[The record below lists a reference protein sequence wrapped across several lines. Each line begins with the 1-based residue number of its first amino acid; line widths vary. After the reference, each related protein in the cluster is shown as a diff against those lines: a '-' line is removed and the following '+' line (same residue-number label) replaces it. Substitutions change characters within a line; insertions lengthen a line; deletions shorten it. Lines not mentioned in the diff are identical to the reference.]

1 MPVFTLTDINFNQPK
16 GPTGPLS
23 VLGINTKFDS
33 STYKYPIDL
42 GSTDKNHYMIINIL
56 EQRKTTFEN
65 PGSGTSGFSTA
76 NTNAK
81 AYGTIGGIQVVND
94 FGKLATSASQGLAK
108 LVNAGAALVAV
119 NLENLTNSITP
130 DGTIGPAAGTAQG
143 IKNLVP
149 QLLNDLATGSVRA
162 TTRISETIALYMPD
176 TLNFDHAQQ
185 YNKASAGG
193 GLFAGVVSA
202 GTSLVDTLNSE
213 TNGGAYGKGLRAV
226 ENMSPF
232 IKSAIASQ
240 LGEFGK
246 IAFQAS
252 TGLAENP
259 MMEMLYGS
267 PDFRTFRF
275 DFNFYPRSEQE
286 AKQVLDIIS
295 CLRFHQAPEANK
307 DYGNFYLVPPS
318 EFDISFYYNGKVNP
332 NIPQISTCV
341 LEQINVNYAPNGF
354 STYEIPG
361 NDAKQGGTGM
371 PVSITLSLQFRETE
385 IMTKQAFNNQDVLS
399 GNKARKTK
407 SVTPISL
414 PKRSNADY
422 QDIIASGNQG

>member
-65 PGSGTSGFSTA
+65 PGSGTSGNATIVNNNAAYGSVGSNTLLNNVAGLVNSARAGVGALLNAVGVSDTTFSTA
-76 NTNAK
+76 INKVVTPILGSDAANATSQ
-81 AYGTIGGIQVVND
+81 AISNGIQQS
-94 FGKLATSASQGLAK
+94 F
-108 LVNAGAALVAV
+108 
-119 NLENLTNSITP
+119 
-130 DGTIGPAAGTAQG
+130 
-143 IKNLVP
+143 
-149 QLLNDLATGSVRA
+149 NDLKNGSVRA

-176 TLNFDHAQQ
+176 TLNFDHSQV

-193 GLFAGVVSA
+193 GLLAGVVSA
-202 GTSLVDTLNSE
+202 GTSLVDTI
-213 TNGGAYGKGLRAV
+213 NGEGSSSDKTKKAIQ
-226 ENMSPF
+226 NISPF
-232 IKSAIASQ
+232 IQGAIASQ

-385 IMTKQAFNNQDVLS
+385 IMTKQAFNNQDVIS

-422 QDIIASGNQG
+422 QDSIASDNQG

>member
-1 MPVFTLTDINFNQPK
+1 MPAFTLTDINFNQPK

-94 FGKLATSASQGLAK
+94 FGELATKVAGGLNQIPGVSGAITSVNNFLSKTVGSTSMTAGVLLSIGEQIKQFPEDLAK
-108 LVNAGAALVAV
+108 
-119 NLENLTNSITP
+119 
-130 DGTIGPAAGTAQG
+130 
-143 IKNLVP
+143 
-149 QLLNDLATGSVRA
+149 GSVRA

-202 GTSLVDTLNSE
+202 GTSLVDTLNSDN
-213 TNGGAYGKGLRAV
+213 TDYGKGYYAV
-226 ENMSPF
+226 QNMSPYL
-232 IKSAIASQ
+232 KSAFFKN
-240 LGEFGK
+240 LGDFGK

-259 MMEMLYGS
+259 MMEMLYSS

-275 DFNFYPRSEQE
+275 DFNFYPRSTQE

-361 NDAKQGGTGM
+361 SDAFQGGTGM

-385 IMTKQAFNNQDVLS
+385 IMTKQAFNNQD
-399 GNKARKTK
+399 GNQRKTK
-407 SVTPISL
+407 SVTPVSSPTQSTII
-414 PKRSNADY
+414 DY
-422 QDIIASGNQG
+422 